1 MGSEASL
8 GWGHR
13 FINAAMRTLY
23 FGRIRVLD
31 LSGESIDRRQES
43 VDRDESQSGTTTRAN
58 PRPRLIISSHRN
70 GAIDGHQVLAAFPR
84 AQFLISIQL
93 IRSWFLRLF

>member
-1 MGSEASL
+1 MSSNTERSEASPQPDSTM

-23 FGRIRVLD
+23 FGRIRILD
-31 LSGESIDRRQES
+31 LSE
-43 VDRDESQSGTTTRAN
+43 VDSADSAN
-58 PRPRLIISSHRN
+58 QRPRLIISSHRN
-70 GAIDGHQVLAAFPR
+70 GAIDGHQVLAACPR

-93 IRSWFLRLF
+93 IRSWFLRLFI